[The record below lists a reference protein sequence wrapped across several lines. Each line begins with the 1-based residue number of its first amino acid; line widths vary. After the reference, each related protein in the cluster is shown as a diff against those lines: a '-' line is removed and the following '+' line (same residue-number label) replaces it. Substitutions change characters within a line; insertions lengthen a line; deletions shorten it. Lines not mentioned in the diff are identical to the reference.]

1 MELVESIIVESPDNP
16 GKLVQV
22 HLTKEEAT
30 FIMQTGL
37 QALMIAGA
45 VKLTNEKDGLNINE
59 LMDTKG
65 NA

>member
-1 MELVESIIVESPDNP
+1 MELVESVTVENPDNP

-22 HLTKEEAT
+22 HLTKEEAL

-45 VKLTNEKDGLNINE
+45 VKLTNEKDGVDINK
-59 LMDTKG
+59 LMDTQG